1 MSRGRES
8 SSHEQA
14 PFIATTHTCSH
25 PPALLL
31 GRNVTDTGRVL
42 LMASLLSC
50 AIVQFVPGAGQCGHC
65 HFIFSQIRRGDEE
78 GRCVPAV
85 DIYNSVSSI
94 ITGFLRPPAPAPLHT
109 HYSLVTADKGK
120 VKGVVVSILH
130 TERVM
135 KSADTQEGPVSM
147 LAASCGQR
155 WRLVI
160 ELQTKVSEDFTIT
173 EEASLHNGALSW
185 LKTPTSAFTFKT
197 LLKHYA

>member
-1 MSRGRES
+1 M
-8 SSHEQA
+8 
-14 PFIATTHTCSH
+14 
-25 PPALLL
+25 
-31 GRNVTDTGRVL
+31 
-42 LMASLLSC
+42 
-50 AIVQFVPGAGQCGHC
+50 
-65 HFIFSQIRRGDEE
+65 RRGD
-78 GRCVPAV
+78 VSPQWT

-94 ITGFLRPPAPAPLHT
+94 ITGFLRPPAPLHT

-173 EEASLHNGALSW
+173 EKASIHTGALSW
-185 LKTPTSAFTFKT
+185 FKAPTSAFTFKT
-197 LLKHYA
+197 LC

>member
-1 MSRGRES
+1 MSP
-8 SSHEQA
+8 QW
-14 PFIATTHTCSH
+14 T
-25 PPALLL
+25 
-31 GRNVTDTGRVL
+31 
-42 LMASLLSC
+42 
-50 AIVQFVPGAGQCGHC
+50 
-65 HFIFSQIRRGDEE
+65 
-78 GRCVPAV
+78 

-155 WRLVI
+155 WRWSY
-160 ELQTKVSEDFTIT
+160 TKHF
-173 EEASLHNGALSW
+173 GA
-185 LKTPTSAFTFKT
+185 TG
-197 LLKHYA
+197 

>member
-85 DIYNSVSSI
+85 DRHLQFSQLDNHRI
-94 ITGFLRPPAPAPLHT
+94 PAATSAYT

-147 LAASCGQR
+147 LAASCGQHWR
-155 WRLVI
+155 WSY
-160 ELQTKVSEDFTIT
+160 TKHF
-173 EEASLHNGALSW
+173 GA
-185 LKTPTSAFTFKT
+185 TG
-197 LLKHYA
+197 